1 MSTQH
6 GLRPVSR
13 LVAWFYVACVALL
26 ALTGTMQMPIASRY
40 RIVAVPGL
48 GWLGDF
54 WLTHKCITWGGAAA
68 LLDRIRR
75 YPLALEWRRT
85 HALTA
90 LGWTRAAVLGLLIAT
105 GAVRVLKNLHVV
117 NFSPQ
122 PVMLVDW
129 THLGLAFLLGCLP
142 FGASSRAERTGRRRG
157 AGPARVAA
165 RGPGVLKF
173 GVACRMKQEG
183 HARSVARGLLSRW
196 E

>member
-54 WLTHKCITWGGAAA
+54 WLTHKLHYLGAA
-68 LLDRIRR
+68 LLLFLTAYVVTRW
-75 YPLALEWRRT
+75 ALEWRRT

-90 LGWTRAAVLGLLIAT
+90 LGWTRAAVLGLLIVT
-105 GAVRVLKNLHVV
+105 GAVRVLKNLHGV

-129 THLGLAFLLGCLP
+129 AHLGLAFLLGGLALWRKLS
-142 FGASSRAERTGRRRG
+142 GGTYWAQARALVRPESRRG
-157 AGPARVAA
+157 APV
-165 RGPGVLKF
+165 
-173 GVACRMKQEG
+173 
-183 HARSVARGLLSRW
+183 S
-196 E
+196 